1 MKDRIRELMEAQH
14 MNQQTF
20 ANCIGINTATLSG
33 ILTGKTQPTIKVVN
47 AIMRK
52 FPNININ
59 WLMFGQGGM
68 LTGKVSTPTPQ
79 PSITDTNEDTSLQN
93 SHSSQQSPSLFSE
106 LAPMRNSDYHTE
118 NSTPNTSVINGDNLA
133 VTPSFFDEQQQR
145 QTSTFRQQVH
155 QNNLQVFQQ
164 NQPTST
170 PVVQPSV
177 SIRTQIEQ
185 SDSPTLPKRRVTE
198 IRVFY
203 DDQTWEAF
211 VPKK

>member
-20 ANCIGINTATLSG
+20 SNCIGINTATLSG
-33 ILTGKTQPTIKVVN
+33 ILTGRTQPTIKVVN

-68 LTGKVSTPTPQ
+68 IASNNPTPTSQ
-79 PSITDTNEDTSLQN
+79 PSSTDSGNEN
-93 SHSSQQSPSLFSE
+93 LFSKPHTPQATVSSFND
-106 LAPMRNSDYHTE
+106 APQVQPTVNRPTEPAQNNHAINSD
-118 NSTPNTSVINGDNLA
+118 NMA
-133 VTPSFFDEQQQR
+133 VATSFFEEPQQR
-145 QTSTFRQQVH
+145 QPSPNRQQNRATS
-155 QNNLQVFQQ
+155 QQVFPQ
-164 NQPTST
+164 NQPSA
-170 PVVQPSV
+170 QPSV
-177 SIRTQIEQ
+177 SIRPQIEQ
-185 SDSPTLPKRRVTE
+185 VDSPTPSKRRVTE

-211 VPKK
+211 VPKKN